1 MNRGG
6 ERNRLAGMMCTS
18 CCRWAGRR
26 MGRLLPISC
35 GSQAPAWNPPSGARV
50 DPRQGGREWA
60 AEAIAQLAGHHT
72 MAHDHHCHQPQGASS
87 KRNSAEEAWGQRR
100 AVSCDERWRTDAR
113 GGFEVGGG
121 AGIGVGMARGQG
133 DGQPTLSSRAG
144 GAFGRCHTSSSA
156 IMNAR
161 LPVSAPPGQ
170 RPTPHEEGIQ
180 IGNTPLC
187 SIKEAHLGD
196 SRRPEAFAICISR
209 DLVCSYVMVR
219 ACTWVC
225 SRGEVYTALPGKESW
240 LHKFDELD

>member
-1 MNRGG
+1 MHTHESWG

-121 AGIGVGMARGQG
+121 GRHWCRDGEGAGRWTTHAEQPGGRRLRQVPHLQLG
-133 DGQPTLSSRAG
+133 DHEREA
-144 GAFGRCHTSSSA
+144 
-156 IMNAR
+156 AR
-161 LPVSAPPGQ
+161 LRPARATPNAPRG
-170 RPTPHEEGIQ
+170 RNSDWEH
-180 IGNTPLC
+180 TPLFHQR
-187 SIKEAHLGD
+187 STLG
-196 SRRPEAFAICISR
+196 
-209 DLVCSYVMVR
+209 
-219 ACTWVC
+219 
-225 SRGEVYTALPGKESW
+225 
-240 LHKFDELD
+240 